1 MEEAYSN
8 LNNAYLQI
16 KGMIVVEGFYALVA
30 GFVITTF
37 VFKLAGII
45 KEMVHE
51 GKGFNAKQFYELGR
65 EYILCIALICIMP
78 VLLDTLETV
87 LAYAADRLMESLA
100 AGGVYN
106 PDNIWKKPIE
116 QAFDDL
122 MNSDIIDI
130 AVNGLDTTFNSLLA
144 GAVGSFG
151 GVAYDYL
158 MLVFL
163 CTRYLILILLE
174 VISPLA
180 IACLY
185 NSDTRSSFYTWARQM
200 VGCYMLYPGFI
211 IASVFSDLI
220 VVNYV
225 QQRPWSVTL
234 MVIFSFL
241 LKLAMLATV
250 KATVNKWLELI

>member
-116 QAFDDL
+116 QLFDDL

-130 AVNGLDTTFNSLLA
+130 AVNGLDTAFDSLLA
-144 GAVGSFG
+144 GAGGRFG

-250 KATVNKWLELI
+250 KATVNKWL

>member
-8 LNNAYLQI
+8 LNNVYLQI

-200 VGCYMLYPGFI
+200 VGCYMLYPGFV

-225 QQRPWSVTL
+225 QQRPWSITL

-250 KATVNKWLELI
+250 KATVNKWL

>member
-106 PDNIWKKPIE
+106 PDIIWKKPIE

-200 VGCYMLYPGFI
+200 VGCYMLYPGFV

-225 QQRPWSVTL
+225 QQRPWSITL

-241 LKLAMLATV
+241 LKLAMLSTV
-250 KATVNKWLELI
+250 KATVNKWL

>member
-106 PDNIWKKPIE
+106 PDNIWTNTTGFPVFNKALNSSFWLSGKLISARLQASPDQLFGSPITAMIRSASFTCSTASFTKRVFSTGSTFKPL
-116 QAFDDL
+116 AFA
-122 MNSDIIDI
+122 NI
-130 AVNGLDTTFNSLLA
+130 
-144 GAVGSFG
+144 GSF
-151 GVAYDYL
+151 VKL
-158 MLVFL
+158 H
-163 CTRYLILILLE
+163 
-174 VISPLA
+174 PLA
-180 IACLY
+180 KI
-185 NSDTRSSFYTWARQM
+185 TPIIIIPEM
-200 VGCYMLYPGFI
+200 V
-211 IASVFSDLI
+211 
-220 VVNYV
+220 
-225 QQRPWSVTL
+225 
-234 MVIFSFL
+234 
-241 LKLAMLATV
+241 
-250 KATVNKWLELI
+250 

>member
-185 NSDTRSSFYTWARQM
+185 NKDTRSSFYTWARQM
-200 VGCYMLYPGFI
+200 VGCYMLYPGFV

-225 QQRPWSVTL
+225 QQRPWSITL

-250 KATVNKWLELI
+250 KATVNKWL

>member
-151 GVAYDYL
+151 GVAYEYL

-200 VGCYMLYPGFI
+200 VGCYMLYPGFV

-225 QQRPWSVTL
+225 QQRPWSITL

-250 KATVNKWLELI
+250 KATVNKWL

>member
-87 LAYAADRLMESLA
+87 LAYAADRMMESLA

-200 VGCYMLYPGFI
+200 VGCYMLYPGFV

-225 QQRPWSVTL
+225 QQRPWSITL

-250 KATVNKWLELI
+250 KATVNKWL

>member
-45 KEMVHE
+45 KDMVHE

-78 VLLDTLETV
+78 VLLDTLEAV

-116 QAFDDL
+116 QDFDDL
-122 MNSDIIDI
+122 MNNDIIDI

-163 CTRYLILILLE
+163 C
-174 VISPLA
+174 
-180 IACLY
+180 

-225 QQRPWSVTL
+225 QQRPWSITL

-250 KATVNKWLELI
+250 KATVNKWL

>member
-78 VLLDTLETV
+78 VLLDTLEAV

-122 MNSDIIDI
+122 MNNDIIDI

-185 NSDTRSSFYTWARQM
+185 NSDTRSSFYTWVRQM

-225 QQRPWSVTL
+225 QQRPWSITL

-250 KATVNKWLELI
+250 KATVNKWL

>member
-116 QAFDDL
+116 QLFDDL

-130 AVNGLDTTFNSLLA
+130 AVNGLDTTFDSLLA

-200 VGCYMLYPGFI
+200 VGCYMLYPGFV

-225 QQRPWSVTL
+225 QQRPWSITL

-250 KATVNKWLELI
+250 KATVNKWL

>member
-1 MEEAYSN
+1 MEEAYGN

-200 VGCYMLYPGFI
+200 VGCYMLYPGFV

-225 QQRPWSVTL
+225 QQRPWSITL

-250 KATVNKWLELI
+250 KATVNKWL

>member
-78 VLLDTLETV
+78 VLLDTLEAV
-87 LAYAADRLMESLA
+87 LAYAADRLMEALA

-200 VGCYMLYPGFI
+200 VGCYMLYPGFV

-225 QQRPWSVTL
+225 QQRPWSITL

-250 KATVNKWLELI
+250 KATVNKWL

>member
-16 KGMIVVEGFYALVA
+16 KGMIVVEGFYALVV

-200 VGCYMLYPGFI
+200 VGCYMLYPGFV

-225 QQRPWSVTL
+225 QQRPWSITL

-250 KATVNKWLELI
+250 KATVNKWL

>member
-16 KGMIVVEGFYALVA
+16 KGMIVVEEFYALVA

-116 QAFDDL
+116 QLFDDL

-130 AVNGLDTTFNSLLA
+130 AVNGLDTAFDSLLA

-163 CTRYLILILLE
+163 CTRYLILIL
-174 VISPLA
+174 A
-180 IACLY
+180 RGHIA
-185 NSDTRSSFYTWARQM
+185 
-200 VGCYMLYPGFI
+200 PGD
-211 IASVFSDLI
+211 SLS
-220 VVNYV
+220 V
-225 QQRPWSVTL
+225 QQRHPQ
-234 MVIFSFL
+234 FL
-241 LKLAMLATV
+241 LYMGQTDGRVLHAVSGIHHRQRVLGPDSGQLRTAEALVRGAHGDLLVHPETDNARDGKS
-250 KATVNKWLELI
+250 NS

>member
-144 GAVGSFG
+144 GAVGSSG
-151 GVAYDYL
+151 ESHTTTSCWCSCA
-158 MLVFL
+158 
-163 CTRYLILILLE
+163 RA
-174 VISPLA
+174 IS
-180 IACLY
+180 
-185 NSDTRSSFYTWARQM
+185 S
-200 VGCYMLYPGFI
+200 
-211 IASVFSDLI
+211 
-220 VVNYV
+220 
-225 QQRPWSVTL
+225 
-234 MVIFSFL
+234 
-241 LKLAMLATV
+241 
-250 KATVNKWLELI
+250 

>member
-122 MNSDIIDI
+122 MSSDIIDI

-200 VGCYMLYPGFI
+200 VGCYMLYPGFV

-225 QQRPWSVTL
+225 QQRPWSVVL
-234 MVIFSFL
+234 MVIFSL
-241 LKLAMLATV
+241 MLKLAMLATV
-250 KATVNKWLELI
+250 KATVNKWL

>member
-87 LAYAADRLMESLA
+87 LAYAADRLVESLA

-200 VGCYMLYPGFI
+200 VGCYMLYPGFV

-225 QQRPWSVTL
+225 QQRPWSITL

-250 KATVNKWLELI
+250 KATVNKWL

>member
-116 QAFDDL
+116 QAFDNL

-200 VGCYMLYPGFI
+200 VGCYMLYPGFV

-225 QQRPWSVTL
+225 QQRPWSITL

-241 LKLAMLATV
+241 LKLAMLSTV
-250 KATVNKWLELI
+250 KATVNKWL

>member
-37 VFKLAGII
+37 VFKLAGI
-45 KEMVHE
+45 MVHE

-200 VGCYMLYPGFI
+200 VGCYMLYPGFV

-225 QQRPWSVTL
+225 QQRPWSITL

-250 KATVNKWLELI
+250 KATVNKWL

>member
-116 QAFDDL
+116 QLFDDL

-130 AVNGLDTTFNSLLA
+130 AVNGLDTTFDSLLA

-250 KATVNKWLELI
+250 KATVNKWL

>member
-200 VGCYMLYPGFI
+200 VGCYMLYPGFV

-241 LKLAMLATV
+241 LKLAMLSTV
-250 KATVNKWLELI
+250 KATVNKWL

>member
-151 GVAYDYL
+151 GVAYAYL

-200 VGCYMLYPGFI
+200 VGCYMLYPGFV

-225 QQRPWSVTL
+225 QQRPWSITL

-250 KATVNKWLELI
+250 KATVNKWL

>member
-30 GFVITTF
+30 GFVITTV

-225 QQRPWSVTL
+225 QQRPWSITL

-250 KATVNKWLELI
+250 KATVNKWL

>member
-116 QAFDDL
+116 QLFDDL

-200 VGCYMLYPGFI
+200 VGCYMLYPGFV

-225 QQRPWSVTL
+225 QQRPWSITL

-250 KATVNKWLELI
+250 KATVNKWS

>member
-185 NSDTRSSFYTWARQM
+185 DSDTRSSFYTWARQM
-200 VGCYMLYPGFI
+200 VGCYMLYPGFV

-225 QQRPWSVTL
+225 QQRPWSITL

-250 KATVNKWLELI
+250 KATVNKWL

>member
-100 AGGVYN
+100 AGGIYN

-200 VGCYMLYPGFI
+200 VGCYMLYPGFV

-225 QQRPWSVTL
+225 QQRPWSITL

-241 LKLAMLATV
+241 LKLAMLSTV
-250 KATVNKWLELI
+250 KATVNKWL

>member
-45 KEMVHE
+45 KDMVHE

-122 MNSDIIDI
+122 MNNDIIDI

-185 NSDTRSSFYTWARQM
+185 NSDTRSSFYTWVRQM

-225 QQRPWSVTL
+225 QQRPWSVVL
-234 MVIFSFL
+234 MVIFSFI
-241 LKLAMLATV
+241 LKLTMLATV
-250 KATVNKWLELI
+250 KATVNKWL

>member
-30 GFVITTF
+30 GFVITIF

-200 VGCYMLYPGFI
+200 VGCYMLYPGFV

-225 QQRPWSVTL
+225 QQRPWSITL

-250 KATVNKWLELI
+250 KATVNKWL

>member
-116 QAFDDL
+116 QPFDDL

-200 VGCYMLYPGFI
+200 VGCYMLYPGFV

-225 QQRPWSVTL
+225 QQRPWSITL

-250 KATVNKWLELI
+250 KATVNKWL

>member
-100 AGGVYN
+100 AGGGYN

-116 QAFDDL
+116 QLFDDL

-200 VGCYMLYPGFI
+200 VGCYMLYPGFV

-225 QQRPWSVTL
+225 QQRPWSITL

-250 KATVNKWLELI
+250 KATVNKWL

>member
-185 NSDTRSSFYTWARQM
+185 NSDTRSSFYTWVRQM
-200 VGCYMLYPGFI
+200 VGCYMLYPGFV

-225 QQRPWSVTL
+225 QQRPWSITL

-241 LKLAMLATV
+241 LKLAMLSTV
-250 KATVNKWLELI
+250 KATVNKWL

>member
-116 QAFDDL
+116 QLFDDL

-200 VGCYMLYPGFI
+200 VGCYMLYPGFV

-225 QQRPWSVTL
+225 QQRPWSITL

-241 LKLAMLATV
+241 LKLTMLATV
-250 KATVNKWLELI
+250 KATVNKWL

>member
-16 KGMIVVEGFYALVA
+16 KGMIVAEGFYALVA

-100 AGGVYN
+100 AGGFYN

-200 VGCYMLYPGFI
+200 VGCYMLYPGFV

-225 QQRPWSVTL
+225 QQRPWSITL

-250 KATVNKWLELI
+250 KATVNKWL

>member
-51 GKGFNAKQFYELGR
+51 GKGFNAKQSYELGR

-200 VGCYMLYPGFI
+200 VGCYMLYPGFV

-225 QQRPWSVTL
+225 QQRPWSITL

-250 KATVNKWLELI
+250 KATVNKWL

>member
-45 KEMVHE
+45 KDMVHE

-78 VLLDTLETV
+78 VLLDTLEAV

-122 MNSDIIDI
+122 MNNDIIDI

-151 GVAYDYL
+151 EVAYDYL

-225 QQRPWSVTL
+225 QQRPWSITL

-250 KATVNKWLELI
+250 KATVNKWL

>member
-130 AVNGLDTTFNSLLA
+130 AVNGLDTVFDSLLA

-185 NSDTRSSFYTWARQM
+185 NSDTRSSFYTWVRQM

-250 KATVNKWLELI
+250 KATVNKWL

>member
-65 EYILCIALICIMP
+65 EYILCIALTCIMP

-200 VGCYMLYPGFI
+200 VGCYMLYPGFV

-225 QQRPWSVTL
+225 QQRPWSITL

-250 KATVNKWLELI
+250 KATVNKWL

>member
-158 MLVFL
+158 ILVFL

-200 VGCYMLYPGFI
+200 VGCYMLYPGFV

-225 QQRPWSVTL
+225 QQRPWSITL

-250 KATVNKWLELI
+250 KATVNKWL